1 MSSSRAKGLTTNNN
15 FICPSLTNKQLH
27 LFPCSDPSSLK
38 AAPSLSHRCLEPPP
52 PTAPPLTS
60 MASSEPLGVM
70 PGFGDL
76 SFDKSLSPFPF
87 LSISDVSALQCN
99 VNSMKGII
107 SNVYKLSLKHRML
120 AVPEISTV
128 VESAK
133 GKVVRKILQNSLKL
147 TDTTARSNSRFYQK
161 LLNKTC
167 LCLTAVRVMFLGTWQ
182 QCGLHKG
189 GRRNLLSPQYT
200 FCELQ
205 TNHHQRRTWGML

>member
-1 MSSSRAKGLTTNNN
+1 MSSSRAKGLTTKNY
-15 FICPSLTNKQLH
+15 FVCPSLTNKQLH

-87 LSISDVSALQCN
+87 LSISDVSALQHN
-99 VNSMKGII
+99 MNSMKGII
-107 SNVYKLSLKHRML
+107 SNEYKLSLKHRML
-120 AVPEISTV
+120 AVSEKSAV

-133 GKVVRKILQNSLKL
+133 DTVVRKILKNSLKL
-147 TDTTARSNSRFYQK
+147 TYTTARSSSRFCQK
-161 LLNKTC
+161 LFNKTC
-167 LCLTAVRVMFLGTWQ
+167 LCHTAVKSYILRDMAKVTTTQGW
-182 QCGLHKG
+182 HK
-189 GRRNLLSPQYT
+189 
-200 FCELQ
+200 EL
-205 TNHHQRRTWGML
+205 TVTSANCL